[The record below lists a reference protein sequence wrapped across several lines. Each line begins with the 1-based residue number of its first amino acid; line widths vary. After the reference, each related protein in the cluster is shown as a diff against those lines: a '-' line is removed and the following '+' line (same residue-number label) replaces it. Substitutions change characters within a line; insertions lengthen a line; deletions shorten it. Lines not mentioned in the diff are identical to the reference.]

1 MEIKRED
8 IEAIY
13 DRGKEATID
22 FIVQLILK
30 VEELTARVT
39 ELEKQLS
46 KDSHNSSKPPSSDGL
61 RKKPKTRS
69 SRRQTGKKTGGQEG
83 HKGKTLEMSDTP
95 DKIIRLSS
103 NRCACCGEILE
114 GCASKSIDKRQVFEI
129 PEIKL
134 EVIEYQSEIKEC
146 SQCGHVNKGEFP
158 ENVTRRTQY
167 GNYLHSLAV
176 YFRNYELIPTERT
189 AEIFEDIF
197 GVRLSEGTI
206 VNGTKKCAAKL
217 SGFGSWVKE
226 EILKSNVAYFDETGI
241 NINGNLHWMH
251 NASTPAVTSHNVHKK
266 RGSKAFDEIGI
277 LPEYRGKAMHDH
289 WVPYLNYECEHL
301 LCNAHHIR
309 ELIFAYEEEN
319 QFWAKKM
326 IELLCE
332 AKREKEKAVENGESL
347 KTEVLKSYE
356 KRYKKIL
363 TEGFKNN
370 PPPVPDVEV
379 KRGRKKKGKILSLLE
394 RLRDYQKETLAF
406 MYGPDI
412 PFDNNLA
419 ERDIRMVKVQQKISG
434 LFRSFSGAE
443 QFCLIRSFMSTAR
456 KQGYNI
462 IDAIYATL
470 NGEDVYLNFSAKIAE

>member
-1 MEIKRED
+1 MKRED
-8 IEAIY
+8 AEKIY
-13 DRGKEATID
+13 DLGKDAVVD
-22 FIVQLILK
+22 LILQLVDRIEK
-30 VEELTARVT
+30 
-39 ELEKQLS
+39 LEAQLK

-83 HKGKTLEMSDTP
+83 HKGKTLEMSESP

-103 NRCACCGEILE
+103 NKCACCGKSLK
-114 GCASKSIDKRQVFEI
+114 GCASKGIDRRQVFEI
-129 PEIKL
+129 PEIEL
-134 EVIEYQSEIKEC
+134 EVTEYQSEINDC
-146 SQCGHVNKGEFP
+146 PHCGHENKGEFP
-158 ENVTRRTQY
+158 ENVTKRTQY

-189 AEIFEDIF
+189 SEIFEDIF

-206 VNGTKKCAAKL
+206 VNSTKRCAAKL
-217 SGFGSWVKE
+217 SGFKNWAKE
-226 EILKSNVAYFDETGI
+226 QILDSEVAYFDETGI
-241 NINGNLHWMH
+241 NINGKLHWMH
-251 NASTPAVTSHNVHKK
+251 NASTPFVTSYNVHKK
-266 RGSKAFDEIGI
+266 RGGEAFNEIGI

-289 WVPYLNYECEHL
+289 WVPYLRYECEHL

-309 ELIFAYEEEN
+309 ELIFAFEEEK
-319 QFWAKKM
+319 QPWAKKM

-332 AKREKEKAVENGESL
+332 AKKHKEEAAAKGEN
-347 KTEVLKSYE
+347 LKSETIKLYE
-356 KRYKKIL
+356 TRYKRIL
-363 TEGFKNN
+363 AQGFRNN
-370 PPPVPDVEV
+370 PPPVPDVDL

-394 RLRDYQKETLAF
+394 RLRDYQTETLAF
-406 MYGPDI
+406 MYGADI

-443 QFCLIRSFMSTAR
+443 EFCLIRSFLSTAR

-462 IDAIYATL
+462 IDAIHAIL
-470 NGEDVYLNFSAKIAE
+470 KGEDIYLNFSVKIAE